1 MSDIEMTEE
10 SDFETFEEEEED
22 QEFVF
27 EPVVA
32 ERNQKKNYQVDFKPL
47 NTTELQG
54 IIAGEMAHVS
64 NILGC
69 PPETASTLLRYFK
82 WNKEK
87 LIESYMEDDEAT
99 TKAAGV
105 LMFEDRPQ
113 LMAVP
118 GFVCDICC
126 NDEGDLKTLALLCQH
141 RYCQDCYEHYL
152 TMKITEEGE
161 SRHITCPGSGCK
173 LIVDE
178 KTVELVVKPDVF
190 QKYQTLLLKT
200 YVDDRANIKW
210 CPHPNC
216 ENAVQCKI
224 TPAQLDEIVP
234 SVECGSHHRFC
245 FGCSL
250 SDHQPATCSVAKRWL
265 KKCQDDSET
274 SNWLAANTKE
284 CPKCNS
290 TIEKNGGCNHMTCKK
305 CKHEFCWMCH
315 GEWAQHGNS
324 WYNCNRYE
332 EKDAVDARDAQARS
346 RAALE
351 RYLHSAKLDK
361 ELFEKTEKKMDQMQQ
376 SSEFSWIQ
384 VQFLKSAVEV
394 LLRSRQ
400 TLMWTYALA
409 YFLSR
414 TSNATALFE
423 DNQKDLEMAVE
434 GLSQM
439 LETEITAENAVDV
452 RKKVL
457 DKTEYVNRRSQVLL
471 SDTAS
476 GHLEKR
482 WQYSFEP

>member
-126 NDEGDLKTLALLCQH
+126 NDEDDLKTLALLCQH

-161 SRHITCPGSGCK
+161 SRHIACPGSGCK

-290 TIEKNGGCNHMTCKK
+290 TIEKNGGCNHMT
-305 CKHEFCWMCH
+305 
-315 GEWAQHGNS
+315 Q
-324 WYNCNRYE
+324 
-332 EKDAVDARDAQARS
+332 
-346 RAALE
+346 
-351 RYLHSAKLDK
+351 SAKLDK